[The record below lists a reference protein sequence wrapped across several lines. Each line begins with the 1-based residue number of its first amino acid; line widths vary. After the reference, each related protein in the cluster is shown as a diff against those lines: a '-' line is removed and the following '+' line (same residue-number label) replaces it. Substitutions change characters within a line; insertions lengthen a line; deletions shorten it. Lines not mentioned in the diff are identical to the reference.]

1 MTEQYM
7 DRVTWERAVQTSVRR
22 CVRQCLTPIHYIMI
36 LGQEVDELLQQVA
49 PQYQH
54 QAIELAREFGYE
66 TAEER
71 RALQTWVQQ
80 EHTLNVASPEFVP
93 TRPGAGAQ
101 PSVLTDRTLT
111 PRSGFIDR

>member
-7 DRVTWERAVQTSVRR
+7 DRVAWEKAVQASVRR

-36 LGQEVDELLQQVA
+36 LGQEVDELLAHVA
-49 PQYQH
+49 AQHQH
-54 QAIELAREFGYE
+54 QAIAMAREFGYE

-80 EHTLNVASPEFVP
+80 EHTLSVA
-93 TRPGAGAQ
+93 
-101 PSVLTDRTLT
+101 TLA
-111 PRSGFIDR
+111 FE